1 MLGKLYQM
9 ARFESKELIY
19 HQLLRIFRM
28 AVFFCEEEEEESKQI
43 STAWAF

>member
-1 MLGKLYQM
+1 MDKVISHLLSVKL
-9 ARFESKELIY
+9 KIY